1 MSRPVCYDLIDKVFY
16 EVGKIKQ
23 EIESRTQYARVIQ
36 ELDEVIRSA
45 DEYCKY
51 NVEGE
56 DGWVEWNGIRFG
68 NGEWEYA
75 FWEGLMEYTG
85 LASCKT
91 PGWSE

>member
-1 MSRPVCYDLIDKVFY
+1 MSRTVCLDLIHKVFY

-23 EIESRTQYARVIQ
+23 EIESRNQYARVIQ

-45 DEYCKY
+45 DQYCEE
-51 NVEGE
+51 NVEYDTG
-56 DGWVEWNGIRFG
+56 VEWDGSRCG

-85 LASCKT
+85 EPSCKT
-91 PGWSE
+91 FGA